1 MELSK
6 LGKLKQ
12 IHSEKISYISEN
24 GTFYLKIRSEK
35 ISYIFLKKLFLYSGK
50 RNFLILCKKSF
61 SDISGNGTF

>member
-24 GTFYLKIRSEK
+24 GTFYIKDKK
-35 ISYIFLKKLFLYSGK
+35 ISYIS
-50 RNFLILCKKSF
+50 R
-61 SDISGNGTF
+61 NGTF